1 MYYQDHSDS
10 IQFKSNYWQNESKWV
25 FSLFLL
31 LMYAQ
36 MHVEKHLCSLCH
48 GTTMNKNCKDVEI
61 FNLTKNIWK
70 LSAHKSTIKVLVV
83 IEKLKH
89 FGVRITHLCQMKALH
104 TN

>member
-1 MYYQDHSDS
+1 MG
-10 IQFKSNYWQNESKWV
+10 IQSFFTFDVCTNACKNTSM
-25 FSLFLL
+25 L
-31 LMYAQ
+31 
-36 MHVEKHLCSLCH
+36 LCH
-48 GTTMNKNCKDVEI
+48 GATMDKNCKDVEI

-89 FGVRITHLCQMKALH
+89 FGVRITDLGQMKALH